1 MGRAKYGGC
10 VAAEDSAKLV
20 LRENVGTP
28 ELATW
33 WSSGIGVVVCI
44 AVGTV
49 LIHLA
54 TGWRYGFD
62 RDELMVLEDARH
74 LAWGYVQYP
83 PITVFFGRM
92 ALMLFGTSLVGFRFF
107 AGVVQALALVLTG
120 LMAKELGGGKWAQV
134 VAAAAGVP
142 FCLGAGALMQYIS
155 FDYACWVLVAYCM
168 IRLLRTDD
176 ARWWLGV
183 GASIGLGMM
192 SKYTMGFFALGLVTG
207 VLVTP
212 ARKYLKSI
220 WLWSGAVVSVLI
232 FVPNFAWQWRRNF
245 ISLDFLRFVHTRDVA
260 TGVTDAFLS
269 GQLRLMLLAFPVALA
284 GICVYLIL
292 PEGARWRAIGWMY
305 VVPLVLLFAMRGRD
319 YYMAPAYPMLYAGGA
334 VWFEKNLARQKAGS
348 RWPSIVRKSVA
359 VCLVLDILVA
369 GAVALP
375 IAPVG
380 SRWWEFAAQVDTV
393 FPEEIGW
400 RQFVRSVAQVRDEL
414 PPGERAH
421 VGILAG
427 NYGEVGA
434 LNLYGPKYGLPRA
447 ISGVNSS
454 WERGYGDPPPETV
467 IAMGYPFQLLTQEF
481 SSCDLSART
490 WNGFGVSNEET
501 AEVRDIF
508 VCRGLKTSWP
518 EFWVK
523 VKKFA

>member
-1 MGRAKYGGC
+1 M
-10 VAAEDSAKLV
+10 AAEDSAKLV
-20 LRENVGTP
+20 LQNNVET
-28 ELATW
+28 LKVATW
-33 WSSGIGVVVCI
+33 WSSGTGIVVCI
-44 AVGTV
+44 AAGTV

-62 RDELMVLEDARH
+62 RDELMALEDARH

-83 PITVFFGRM
+83 PMTAFFGRV

-107 AGVVQALALVLTG
+107 AGIVQALAVVLTG
-120 LMAKELGGGKWAQV
+120 LMARELGGSKCAQV
-134 VAAAAGVP
+134 VAAAAAVP

-155 FDYACWVLVAYCM
+155 FDYVCWVLAAYCM
-168 IRLLRTDD
+168 IRVLRTDD

-192 SKYTMGFFALGLVTG
+192 AKYTMGFLALGVVAG
-207 VLVTP
+207 VLVTRT
-212 ARKYLKSI
+212 RKYLKGI
-220 WLWSGAVVSVLI
+220 WLWSGAAVSVLI
-232 FVPNFAWQWRRNF
+232 FLPNFVWQWRRNF
-245 ISLDFLRFVHTRDVA
+245 VSLDFLRFVHARDVA

-269 GQLRLMLLAFPVALA
+269 GQLRLTLLAFPLALA
-284 GICVYLIL
+284 GICFYLVL

-305 VVPLVLLFAMRGRD
+305 IVPLVLLLVMRGRD
-319 YYMAPAYPMLYAGGA
+319 YYMAPGYPMLYAAGA
-334 VWFEKNLARQKAGS
+334 VWFEQKLAGQQPGS
-348 RWPSIVRKSVA
+348 RWPAIARATVA
-359 VCLVLDILVA
+359 VCLVLDIAVA

-380 SRWWEFAAQVDTV
+380 SRWWNFAAQVDTV

-400 RQFVRSVAQVRDEL
+400 PQFVRSVAQVRDEL
-414 PPGERAH
+414 SPDERAH

-467 IAMGYPFQLLTQEF
+467 IVMGYPFQLLTQEF
-481 SSCDLSART
+481 SWCDLAART

-501 AEVRDIF
+501 SEVRDIF
-508 VCRGLKTSWP
+508 VCRGLKRSWP
-518 EFWVK
+518 QFWVK